1 MRIATSTISS
11 TIINQIDNLST
22 QQSTLQNEV
31 STGQRITNPS
41 DDPSGINTA
50 LTITDELS
58 SLNQYGQNASQA
70 LNVAQA
76 SSTGLTSLKAVSDRA
91 GELETLG
98 TGTLGASAMQSYG
111 TEANQLIEEAVQTAN
126 TNFNGSYI
134 YGGTATDTPPFTV
147 TRDSSGNVTG
157 VAYAGNSSQAAI
169 PLSQATSVTPTTDAT
184 TNQGIANFINGLVAL
199 RDGLNSGDTTAVSA
213 SNAGLATGEN
223 TLVTAIA
230 TNGGVQSRIQAAQT
244 EQTSQTTNLQT
255 DLASDVDANLPTTVT
270 QLDQAQTAYQAA
282 LQSAVSTM
290 QLSIL
295 NYIH

>member
-11 TIINQIDNLST
+11 NIINQIDQLST
-22 QQSTLQNEV
+22 QQSTLQGEV
-31 STGQRITNPS
+31 SSGQRITNPS
-41 DDPSGINTA
+41 DDPSGVNTA
-50 LTITDELS
+50 LTLTNELS
-58 SLNQYGQNASQA
+58 SLNQYGDNASQA

-111 TEANQLIEEAVQTAN
+111 TETNQLIEEAVQTAN
-126 TNFNGSYI
+126 SSFNGSYI
-134 YGGTATDTPPFTV
+134 YGGTATDAPPFTV
-147 TRDSSGNVTG
+147 VRDASGNVTS
-157 VAYAGNSSQAAI
+157 VSYTGNSSQAAI
-169 PLSQATSVTPTTDAT
+169 PLSQATSVSPTTDGT
-184 TNQGIANFINGLVAL
+184 TNQGIASFINSLVAL
-199 RDGLNSGDTTAVSA
+199 RNGLNNGDSTAVSA
-213 SNAGLATGEN
+213 SNAGLTDGEN

-230 TNGGVQSRIQAAQT
+230 TNGGIQSRIQAAQT

-255 DLASDVDANLPTTVT
+255 DLASDVDANLATTVT

-282 LQSAVSTM
+282 LQSGVSTM